1 MTNEEM
7 SEILKELEGF
17 CNRNMGNKLSTDLCE
32 VIFFKVRNICMNSIA
47 KQAVT
52 VQTTQGE

>member
-1 MTNEEM
+1 MTNEDM
-7 SEILKELEGF
+7 SEIMKEIEGF

-47 KQAVT
+47 KQDVT
-52 VQTTQGE
+52 VQVKHGE